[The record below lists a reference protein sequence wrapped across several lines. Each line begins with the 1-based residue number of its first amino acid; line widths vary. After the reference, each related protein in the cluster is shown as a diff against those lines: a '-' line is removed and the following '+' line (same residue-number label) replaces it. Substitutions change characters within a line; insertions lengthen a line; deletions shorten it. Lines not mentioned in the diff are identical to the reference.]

1 MREQKK
7 IRSLKISYARQQTI
21 YRTCQNYI
29 NLSAE
34 KQEKIKRLC
43 SEVVR
48 GNDDDFRALFAV
60 LTTSKSIR
68 CIAFEH
74 YMSERKLYYLRKQ
87 FYEKW

>member
-1 MREQKK
+1 MP
-7 IRSLKISYARQQTI
+7 YAKQQTI

-29 NLSAE
+29 NLSVC

-43 SEVVR
+43 REVVR

-60 LTTSKSIR
+60 LTTKKSIQ

>member
-1 MREQKK
+1 MRGQKK
-7 IRSLKISYARQQTI
+7 IRSLKMSYAKQQTI
-21 YRTCQNYI
+21 FRTCQNYI
-29 NLSAE
+29 SLPLE
-34 KQEKIKRLC
+34 KQNRIKRLC
-43 SEVVR
+43 REVVR

-60 LTTSKSIR
+60 LTTGKSIR

>member
-7 IRSLKISYARQQTI
+7 IRSLKMPYARQQTI

-29 NLSAE
+29 NLPWE

-43 SEVVR
+43 REVVR
-48 GNDDDFRALFAV
+48 GNDEDFRALFDV
-60 LTTSKSIR
+60 LTTEKSIR
-68 CIAFEH
+68 RIAFEH

-87 FYEKW
+87 FYERW